1 MLAKWPFYPA
11 KRCTWNEN
19 SPIRKKGSNWS
30 PISSSVKDLLRFL
43 SGGLSE
49 GAISAGAHADLDHF
63 AIDLDFILLEID
75 VPASSGGT

>member
-1 MLAKWPFYPA
+1 MVKFEF
-11 KRCTWNEN
+11 KDT
-19 SPIRKKGSNWS
+19 KKGPIQS